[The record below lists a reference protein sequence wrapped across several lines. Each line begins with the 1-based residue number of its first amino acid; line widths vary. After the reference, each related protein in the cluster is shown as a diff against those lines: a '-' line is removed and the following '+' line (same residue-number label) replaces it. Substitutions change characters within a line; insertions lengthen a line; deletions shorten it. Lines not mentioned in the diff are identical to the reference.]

1 VFFVLYAVQTAGG
14 GIDNDTELYIWTA
27 SHCIKIEF
35 SKTKVDLFEIYQF
48 MNRKVSLAKMK
59 LRNSNKNHPMK
70 LQLDKIDPVPPSMD
84 KKESSFGKMMD
95 WMGDNAKQIDAK
107 DAETYFKTKFPILLR
122 DEFVEIVFK
131 SGRDFTVFTNLR
143 LLKVDVK
150 GMTGKKVEFLTIPYG
165 SIDAFAVQ
173 TAGKFMDRDTE
184 MKLHLSKLG
193 DYSKITQ
200 DFAKDNA
207 NLWAIQKVLCNHILG
222 EDKEPLSGIDNYTL
236 DANHPS
242 SGGLFSLLDAISN
255 NMRPIDR
262 ISMERALK
270 SDPPILQG
278 SEYVE
283 MVFQGRRDITL
294 FTTKRVLLIDKK
306 GFFGKKMMYISLP
319 WEKFVAFGVRTAGVI
334 DFDTEVQLY
343 TELHFYPGQAGTDD
357 TPPIP
362 ARPEESCL
370 ELGFSTQCVDI
381 LKLKYYLSRRIVD
394 INKLERGAPVPMDAL
409 TGDAP
414 TSSTT
419 AQLFQW
425 LSNDQRELDPTELNK
440 EFHSNTK
447 ILLDGESILMA
458 FKAGRDVSLFTN
470 LRVMVIDVQGLSGQK
485 VMYFS
490 LPYRAIRSYAVTTA
504 GKWDLD
510 SEVSL
515 YTRNRWHIAKVEL
528 EFQAGKTD
536 VMQIQK
542 LLSAFIVGHPTDN
555 KIVFGPKNY
564 GGQTKNP
571 LKFGSLKAAMLN
583 RSSETNA
590 GEVNTKYHD
599 EVPLLLEEENV
610 LRAFV
615 SGRDMY
621 VYTNRRLLLVDTKGM
636 SGKSVKY
643 KSIPYQSM
651 IGYEF
656 ETSGGMMDKD
666 AEIYQYTN
674 VSNIRAIDMP
684 RSVSLLKSS
693 QSIAIKTTDIY
704 EIGKLVLD
712 HTVFESATPNVDDDV
727 EPDVS
732 IHY

>member
-1 VFFVLYAVQTAGG
+1 
-14 GIDNDTELYIWTA
+14 
-27 SHCIKIEF
+27 
-35 SKTKVDLFEIYQF
+35 
-48 MNRKVSLAKMK
+48 
-59 LRNSNKNHPMK
+59 
-70 LQLDKIDPVPPSMD
+70 
-84 KKESSFGKMMD
+84 
-95 WMGDNAKQIDAK
+95 MGDNAKQIDSK

-122 DEFVEIVFK
+122 DEVVEIVFK
-131 SGRDFTVFTNLR
+131 SGRDFTVFTNFR

-150 GMTGKKVEFLTIPYG
+150 GLSGKKVEFLTIPYD

-173 TAGKFMDRDTE
+173 TAGKFLDRDTE

-200 DFAKDNA
+200 DFAKDKA
-207 NLWAIQKVLCNHILG
+207 NLWAVQKVLCNHILG
-222 EDKEPLSGIDNYTL
+222 EDKEPLSGFDNYTL

-242 SGGLFSLLDAISN
+242 HGGLFSLLDAIKN

-262 ISMERALK
+262 LSMERALK

-357 TPPIP
+357 SPPIP

-370 ELGFSTQCVDI
+370 ELDFSTACVDI
-381 LKLKYYLSRRIVD
+381 FQLKYYLSKRIVE
-394 INKLERGAPVPMDAL
+394 INKLERGELVPAFL

-414 TSSTT
+414 SSG
-419 AQLFQW
+419 AIERLFQW
-425 LSNDQRELDPTELNK
+425 LGDDQRELDPTELNT

-447 ILLDGESILMA
+447 ILLDDEYILMA

-470 LRVMVIDVQGLSGQK
+470 LRVMVIDVQGLSGRK
-485 VMYFS
+485 IMYSS
-490 LPYRAIRSYAVTTA
+490 LPYRSIRGYAVTTA
-504 GKWDLD
+504 GQWDRD
-510 SEVSL
+510 SEVTL
-515 YTRNRWHIAKVEL
+515 YTRNRWHIARLEL
-528 EFQAGKTD
+528 DFRAGKTD

-542 LLSAFIVGHPTDN
+542 LLSAFIVGRPTDN
-555 KIVFGPKNY
+555 KIAFGPKNY
-564 GGQTKNP
+564 GGQAKKP
-571 LKFGSLKAAMLN
+571 LKFGSLKAAVLA
-583 RSSETNA
+583 RSWETDA
-590 GEVNTKYHD
+590 GTVNTKYHD
-599 EVPLLLEEENV
+599 EIPLLLEEENV
-610 LRAFV
+610 LRAFE

-636 SGKSVKY
+636 SGKSTKY

-651 IGYEF
+651 VGYEF
-656 ETSGGMMDKD
+656 ETSGSMMDKD
-666 AEIYQYTN
+666 AEIYTFTN
-674 VSNIRAIDMP
+674 VSNIRSGDMP
-684 RSVSLLKSS
+684 RHVSLLKTK

-712 HTVFESATPNVDDDV
+712 HTVFDKSATSNVDDDV
-727 EPDVS
+727 QPDFS